1 MIGHFV
7 ITLSFIRV
15 ISIFSSP
22 LATVASNDVVCV
34 CDLGPRIRH
43 KLKHVIQYYRVGTK
57 FGNERFVVYPENQW
71 SNLLQI
77 FFTN

>member
-1 MIGHFV
+1 MTILVAKHATKPNQTKH
-7 ITLSFIRV
+7 ID
-15 ISIFSSP
+15 IFKKP
-22 LATVASNDVVCV
+22 EEVFF
-34 CDLGPRIRH
+34 
-43 KLKHVIQYYRVGTK
+43 KYRVGTK